1 MPKRNDKLLLTDML
15 EAVSSIFEYVGT
27 MDFNSFINDKK
38 TIDAVVRNFEI
49 IGEASKMI
57 SEDTKTFYPMIEWR
71 EMTDFRNVLIH
82 NYFGIDYTILWDAI
96 NNMLPFNYEML
107 KRVI

>member
-1 MPKRNDKLLLTDML
+1 
-15 EAVSSIFEYVGT
+15 
-27 MDFNSFINDKK
+27 
-38 TIDAVVRNFEI
+38 
-49 IGEASKMI
+49 MI